1 MTPGVPPPTLRDAVV
16 LPMRDLL
23 LRERGLLVLLFVI
36 LFKLPEVLAAN
47 MTLRFML
54 DIGISKF
61 DIGAVRQ
68 GLGIAVT
75 IIGAMAGG
83 VLVAQLGLWRSLWVI
98 GILGAVSNG
107 GFLVLSQTGPVRG
120 VMIAVICIENFCA
133 GMVTA
138 AFVAFLMSQCSPEFS
153 ATQFAVLSGVMRL
166 TDAISGPPAG
176 YFVKAAGWSWFFAV
190 SIVVGAPALLL
201 LPWLNRTGQEVSLGA
216 IEEKVRA

>member
-107 GFLVLSQTGPVRG
+107 GFLVLSQTGPVARRDDRCHLHRKLLRWNGDSGVCRVPHEPMQPGVFSDAVCRSLRCDAADGCDQRTTRWLFCESGGVVLVFCSKHRG
-120 VMIAVICIENFCA
+120 
-133 GMVTA
+133 GGTGTA
-138 AFVAFLMSQCSPEFS
+138 ALALVEQ
-153 ATQFAVLSGVMRL
+153 
-166 TDAISGPPAG
+166 DWAG
-176 YFVKAAGWSWFFAV
+176 SKSWCY
-190 SIVVGAPALLL
+190 
-201 LPWLNRTGQEVSLGA
+201 
-216 IEEKVRA
+216 